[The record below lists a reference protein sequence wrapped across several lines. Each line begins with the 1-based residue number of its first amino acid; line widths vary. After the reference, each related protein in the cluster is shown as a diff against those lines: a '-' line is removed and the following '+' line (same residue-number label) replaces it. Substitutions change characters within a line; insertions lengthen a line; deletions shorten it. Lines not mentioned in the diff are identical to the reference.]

1 MARKFLV
8 PIDLSKQEL
17 QNAVIQNLATAPS
30 SPVEGQIY
38 YDTDTNIV
46 FFWNGTSWVSTE
58 TEPYT
63 YGSGASTTLGIS
75 DSAADGSSTALARAD
90 HKHAG
95 PGFGN
100 VTAQTS
106 YGASSGN
113 GSATTVARSDHSHGT
128 PAHGASEHS
137 GIKISD
143 LAAPTSSV
151 SFNSQKITN
160 LATPTSAS
168 DAATKEYVDAVAE
181 GLHIHASVHAATTGT
196 LASITGGSVTYSN
209 GTGGINATLTL
220 GVALT
225 TLDVYSLQDGD
236 RILVKNEATQAHNG
250 IYTWATGGTV
260 LTRAGDFN
268 TAVEIA
274 GGDFVFVTEGTTYNN
289 TGWVQ
294 TEAVTTV
301 GSDSVIFQQFSGA
314 GTYTASNGVLL
325 TGSNFTFSPKTD
337 GGLNTGSSGAFVK
350 LPTNSGLGTTSDGLA
365 VGAGTGIT
373 VSGGTVALTNTSVT
387 VNGTAISLGSSGTV
401 TANTTNAL
409 TAGTGLALN
418 SGTTFDG
425 SSAKTVSID
434 TSVVARKYSTALTGS
449 STSYTV
455 THNLGT
461 RDVMVSVRE
470 TGSPYAK
477 VEPDIAMA
485 TTNTVTISFA
495 TAPTSDQ
502 YTVTVIG

>member
-46 FFWNGTSWVSTE
+46 YFWNGTGWVSTE

-63 YGSGASTTLGIS
+63 YGSGASTTLGIT
-75 DSAADGSSTALARAD
+75 DSAADGTSTALARAD

-100 VTAQTS
+100 VVTETS
-106 YGASSGN
+106 FGQSSSN

-128 PAHGASEHS
+128 PAHDGAAHS
-137 GIKISD
+137 AISISS
-143 LAAPTSSV
+143 LALATGNLD
-151 SFNSQKITN
+151 FNDHKITN
-160 LATPTSAS
+160 LKDPVDAKDAANKGYVDGAIAGLDWKTAVHLLWDNPSAS
-168 DAATKEYVDAVAE
+168 GT
-181 GLHIHASVHAATTGT
+181 GLSGT
-196 LASITGGSVTYSN
+196 LVIDSHP
-209 GTGGINATLTL
+209 
-220 GVALT
+220 ALT
-225 TLDVYSLQDGD
+225 TAEVGY
-236 RILVKNEATQAHNG
+236 RILLTQNGAYKG
-250 IYTWATGGTV
+250 IYTYTDDGTNYTLVRSDDANTYLELLNASVFVSEGTLYGKTSWVQSNHYLTDFSGQDWVQFAGQGTYLATDGVVLDVNTFKFAPSTTGG
-260 LTRAGDFN
+260 LTTN
-268 TAVEIA
+268 
-274 GGDFVFVTEGTTYNN
+274 GTT
-289 TGWVQ
+289 
-294 TEAVTTV
+294 AL
-301 GSDSVIFQQFSGA
+301 I
-314 GTYTASNGVLL
+314 
-325 TGSNFTFSPKTD
+325 
-337 GGLNTGSSGAFVK
+337 K
-350 LPTNSGLGTTSDGLA
+350 LQTNSGLATTTNGLA

-373 VSGGTVALTNTSVT
+373 VSGGTVALTNSSIT
-387 VNGTAISLGSSGTV
+387 VNGNSVSLGGSTTV

-409 TAGTGLALN
+409 TLGTGLT
-418 SGTTFDG
+418 GTSFDG
-425 SSAKTVSID
+425 SAAVTAAID

-461 RDVMVSVRE
+461 RDVQVSVRE

-495 TAPTSDQ
+495 SAPTSDQ